1 MKRYVLDAS
10 ALMTFFEDR
19 PGAQKVEELL
29 RRAAE
34 SQRFLLLSV
43 INWGEVYYS
52 VWRAQGKKTADEKLK
67 HMAQLPLEI
76 MDVDL
81 ATTKLAAEWKATYK
95 LPYADCFA
103 AALARQQKATLVTT
117 DRDFTQV
124 EKQIDILW
132 PAKRSRD

>member
-10 ALMTFFEDR
+10 ALMTFFEDC

-52 VWRAQGKKTADEKLK
+52 VWRPQGKKTADEKLK
-67 HMAQLPLEI
+67 QMAQLPLEI

-81 ATTKLAAEWKATYK
+81 AATKLAAEWKATYK
-95 LPYADCFA
+95 LPYTACFA